1 MATASNTVHSR
12 LEQAR
17 MELTPTQA
25 AVALALIAALGF
37 ALLFVQQP
45 MLHDSMHN
53 FRHAAG
59 VTCH

>member
-25 AVALALIAALGF
+25 AVALAALGF